1 MRLLRNVVLAAGAAA
16 LVVCA
21 GTQANAEEDPLVIGI
36 AKSSTGFMSA
46 YDMPAK
52 LGIEFAID
60 DINAEGGLLGRK
72 LTSIWR
78 DTKTDKAQAVI
89 AAQELI
95 DEGADILSVSCDFD
109 YGGPS
114 ASVAQE
120 NGMIALGCAGS
131 PAGLRARAT
140 VISGAS
146 SASSSDRSR
155 AIPVRRRRAVTSRSP
170 HSAASS
176 GIRLRPPT

>member
-78 DTKTDKAQAVI
+78 DTKDRQ
-89 AAQELI
+89 
-95 DEGADILSVSCDFD
+95 GS
-109 YGGPS
+109 GGDR
-114 ASVAQE
+114 
-120 NGMIALGCAGS
+120 
-131 PAGLRARAT
+131 RARA
-140 VISGAS
+140 
-146 SASSSDRSR
+146 DRR
-155 AIPVRRRRAVTSRSP
+155 RCGHPECQLRLRLWRPVRLGRSGKT
-170 HSAASS
+170 A
-176 GIRLRPPT
+176 